1 MIEENLTWSKAGMNE
16 NRYNLAG
23 WLAIVAAI
31 IFPLSIGLDIIQNLI
46 GAAAFGYRGPNF
58 GPSDLLMIAFSGMAI
73 YVLVM
78 FRRLL
83 HENYQYHDLDV
94 LITIA
99 IIWTA
104 VIQAAS
110 IGLAIVSFILW
121 PRAETVVIV
130 LQIVFMI
137 LFMISA
143 GIIDIIFAVKLFKIM
158 DRASSLVK
166 VLAYLTMIAGVLEV
180 TVILSPLALF
190 LVPAS
195 FIVYGLIFLRANQEV
210 EFV

>member
-1 MIEENLTWSKAGMNE
+1 MVEENLTWSTVGMNE
-16 NRYNLAG
+16 NRYNVAG
-23 WLAIVAAI
+23 WLAIAGAI
-31 IFPLSIGLDIIQNLI
+31 IFPLTIGISIVQSLI
-46 GAAAFGYRGPNF
+46 GAATFGYRGPNF
-58 GPSDLLMIAFSGMAI
+58 GPSDILMMIFTGISI

-83 HENYQYHDLDV
+83 HDHYEFHELDI

-99 IIWTA
+99 IIWS
-104 VIQAAS
+104 VIIQIATT
-110 IGLAIVSFILW
+110 GLKIAFFALW
-121 PRAETVVIV
+121 PLPETVVIV
-130 LQIVFMI
+130 TQISFFA

-143 GIIDIIFAVKLFKIM
+143 GIIDIIFAVKLFKIT
-158 DRASSLVK
+158 DSASHLVK
-166 VLAYLTMIAGVLEV
+166 TLAYLSVISGVLEV

-210 EFV
+210 DFV